1 MSTKVEI
8 KSRLTEEILF
18 SAAVNQPIRLAL
30 TAALESAVTSGAD
43 LSGADLSGAYLRGA
57 DLSGADLSGA
67 DLTGA
72 YLLGA
77 DLSGA
82 RLSGDDLK
90 PTLVGDRPYLSI
102 GPIGSEHGTLDVY
115 LTDAGVYLRR
125 GCWFGSIDEFEAAV
139 TDKHGSNDHGQEYRA
154 AIEMARAHAT
164 IWNPAT
170 EGAA

>member
-1 MSTKVEI
+1 MRTTITI
-8 KSRLTEEILF
+8 KNRYTG
-18 SAAVNQPIRLAL
+18 AVIYSCEVGQPSGMTMRH
-30 TAALESAVTSGAD
+30 ALESAVRSGAD
-43 LSGADLSGAYLRGA
+43 LYGANLYGANLR
-57 DLSGADLSGA
+57 
-67 DLTGA
+67 
-72 YLLGA
+72 
-77 DLSGA
+77 
-82 RLSGDDLK
+82 GDDLK

>member
-43 LSGADLSGAYLRGA
+43 LSGADLTGAYLSGANLRGA
-57 DLSGADLSGA
+57 DLSGA
-67 DLTGA
+67 
-72 YLLGA
+72 Y
-77 DLSGA
+77 
-82 RLSGDDLK
+82 LSGDDLK

>member
-1 MSTKVEI
+1 MSTNVEI

-18 SAAVNQPIRLAL
+18 SAAVNQPLRLAL
-30 TAALESAVTSGAD
+30 TAALESAVT
-43 LSGADLSGAYLRGA
+43 RGA
-57 DLSGADLSGA
+57 DLRGAYLPGADLRGA

-72 YLLGA
+72 DLSAAY
-77 DLSGA
+77 LSGA
-82 RLSGDDLK
+82 YLSGAYLSGDDLK

-102 GPIGSEHGTLDVY
+102 GPIGSEYGMLDVY
-115 LTDAGVYLRR
+115 LTDDGVYLRR

>member
-1 MSTKVEI
+1 MSTNVEI
-8 KSRLTEEILF
+8 KNRLTGKVLY
-18 SAAVNQPIRLAL
+18 AAKVEQTGDMAL
-30 TAALESAVTSGAD
+30 RAAIEQAVKSNAD
-43 LSGADLSGAYLRGA
+43 LSGADLRGAHLIGA
-57 DLSGADLSGA
+57 DLR
-67 DLTGA
+67 
-72 YLLGA
+72 
-77 DLSGA
+77 GA

-164 IWNPAT
+164 IWTPAT

>member
-1 MSTKVEI
+1 MNTKVEI

-18 SAAVNQPIRLAL
+18 SASVNQPIRLAL
-30 TAALESAVTSGAD
+30 KAALESAVTSGAD
-43 LSGADLSGAYLRGA
+43 LTGADLRGA
-57 DLSGADLSGA
+57 DLRGA
-67 DLTGA
+67 DLT
-72 YLLGA
+72 
-77 DLSGA
+77 GA

-102 GPIGSEHGTLDVY
+102 GPIGSEHGMLDVY

>member
-8 KSRLTEEILF
+8 KNRLTGKVLY
-18 SAAVNQPIRLAL
+18 AAKVEQTGDMAL
-30 TAALESAVTSGAD
+30 RAAIEQAD
-43 LSGADLSGAYLRGA
+43 LSNVDLRGAYLRGA
-57 DLSGADLSGA
+57 DLR
-67 DLTGA
+67 GA
-72 YLLGA
+72 Y
-77 DLSGA
+77 
-82 RLSGDDLK
+82 LSGDDLK

>member
-1 MSTKVEI
+1 MDWAGKTPTTDEW
-8 KSRLTEEILF
+8 RDILEKH
-18 SAAVNQPIRLAL
+18 ARWLRAEDGGVR
-30 TAALESAVTSGAD
+30 
-43 LSGADLSGAYLRGA
+43 ADLSGAY
-57 DLSGADLSGA
+57 
-67 DLTGA
+67 
-72 YLLGA
+72 
-77 DLSGA
+77 LSGA

-102 GPIGSEHGTLDVY
+102 GPIGSEHGMLDVY

-139 TDKHGSNDHGQEYRA
+139 TDKHGSNDHGKEYRA

>member
-43 LSGADLSGAYLRGA
+43 LSGADLSGAYLT
-57 DLSGADLSGA
+57 GA

-72 YLLGA
+72 DLRGA
-77 DLSGA
+77 RLSGA
-82 RLSGDDLK
+82 YLSGDDLK